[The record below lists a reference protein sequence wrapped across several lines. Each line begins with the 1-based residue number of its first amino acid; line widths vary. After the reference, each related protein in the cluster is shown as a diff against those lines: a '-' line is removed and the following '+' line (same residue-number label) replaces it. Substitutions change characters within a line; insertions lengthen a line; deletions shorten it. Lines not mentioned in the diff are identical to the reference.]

1 MVTLSKDLRYAE
13 GESHERSSR
22 RVPGRGN
29 GKFKGP
35 KEEVCLQS
43 NEASV
48 GSVVSKEV
56 WVEDEVRKYQ
66 VQTIKPSPAV
76 GALWFYIMC
85 DGNPLEGFKKRNDM
99 G

>member
-1 MVTLSKDLRYAE
+1 MVTLSRDLRYVE
-13 GESHERSSR
+13 GETHERSSR
-22 RVPGRGN
+22 RVPERGN

-56 WVEDEVRKYQ
+56 WVEDEVRE
-66 VQTIKPSPAV
+66 VSGSNHPALTSFWSFV
-76 GALWFYIMC
+76 VLHHV
-85 DGNPLEGFKKRNDM
+85 
-99 G
+99 